1 MSGNNISRGPRD
13 ATAMVLAF
21 GLVMFLCWRCLGW
34 LEKTQPPMLVLTCL
48 GLMSGALLVALLFA
62 LMRVLRG

>member
-1 MSGNNISRGPRD
+1 MNGNNISRGPRD

-34 LEKTQPPMLVLTCL
+34 LERTQPPVMILTCL
-48 GLMSGALLVALLFA
+48 WLLAAALLVAVLLA
-62 LMRVLRG
+62 LMRMLRS